1 MRWATLA
8 RVAAGQL
15 KALIV
20 SAPEELRAELRGRS
34 AAGKI
39 HYCAGLRTRSA
50 RSLEHQTTVRAVRAT
65 AHFADQ
71 TAGQLVEGSAVRS
84 SAAG

>member
-8 RVAAGQL
+8 RVAATGQL

-34 AAGKI
+34 AAGQI

-65 AHFADQ
+65 AHFEDQ
-71 TAGQLVEGSAVRS
+71 TAGHLVEGSP
-84 SAAG
+84 